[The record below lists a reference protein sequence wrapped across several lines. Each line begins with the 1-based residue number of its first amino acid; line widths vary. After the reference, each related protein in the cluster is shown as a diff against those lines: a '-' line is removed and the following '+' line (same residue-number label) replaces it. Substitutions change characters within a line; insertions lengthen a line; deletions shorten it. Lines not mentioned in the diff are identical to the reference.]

1 MPSIGLIKIIRYHTE
16 RTTKRTGG
24 RPSQTEMIASLQ
36 LSQGRADPQRCRLK
50 VVYAVRSLAQRLGRK
65 SLCFALRR
73 PVEDGDQRG

>member
-1 MPSIGLIKIIRYHTE
+1 
-16 RTTKRTGG
+16 
-24 RPSQTEMIASLQ
+24 MIASLQ

-50 VVYAVRSLAQRLGRK
+50 VVYAVRSLAQRPGRK